1 MMKLSKNNIKVL
13 YLYVSTLMSS
23 LLGFVVSI
31 VNTNFL
37 TEVEYG
43 DVRYVQNF
51 ITLFAWVL
59 FVGYY
64 FSGRRLLSL
73 SYDEERSRKIR
84 GAMMIIL
91 FVCMALLSVST
102 VIIGFFHWNNTSLFH
117 LFLLS
122 SLVCFQP
129 LLTSYVNVATQGDNH
144 MGKLALSRVLPPT
157 LYIVLAYFIYSSYG
171 ASSNLVMCLQWG
183 IYSLSLMSIVLST
196 PHSFNGLKTLWSEIK
211 KDNSDFGIHLYY
223 ASLAMVATNYI
234 AGVTIGFFNDD
245 YVGVGFYTLA
255 LTLTTPLSY
264 LPAIVGATYFKQFVN
279 EPRIPRKVFAGTLL
293 VTLLS
298 FLCFI
303 VLVRFVVDWFYPDS
317 YAVVSVYATYLALAF
332 CIHGL
337 GDMINHF
344 LSSHGEGVAI
354 RNSSYVCGAFKVFGF
369 VFLVW
374 IWDIEGA
381 LITNVVSSFLYCAVL
396 YYYYK
401 KNIA

>member
-157 LYIVLAYFIYSSYG
+157 LYIVLAYFIYSSY
-171 ASSNLVMCLQWG
+171 
-183 IYSLSLMSIVLST
+183 
-196 PHSFNGLKTLWSEIK
+196 H
-211 KDNSDFGIHLYY
+211 
-223 ASLAMVATNYI
+223 
-234 AGVTIGFFNDD
+234 
-245 YVGVGFYTLA
+245 
-255 LTLTTPLSY
+255 
-264 LPAIVGATYFKQFVN
+264 
-279 EPRIPRKVFAGTLL
+279 
-293 VTLLS
+293 
-298 FLCFI
+298 
-303 VLVRFVVDWFYPDS
+303 
-317 YAVVSVYATYLALAF
+317 
-332 CIHGL
+332 
-337 GDMINHF
+337 
-344 LSSHGEGVAI
+344 
-354 RNSSYVCGAFKVFGF
+354 
-369 VFLVW
+369 
-374 IWDIEGA
+374 
-381 LITNVVSSFLYCAVL
+381 
-396 YYYYK
+396 
-401 KNIA
+401 